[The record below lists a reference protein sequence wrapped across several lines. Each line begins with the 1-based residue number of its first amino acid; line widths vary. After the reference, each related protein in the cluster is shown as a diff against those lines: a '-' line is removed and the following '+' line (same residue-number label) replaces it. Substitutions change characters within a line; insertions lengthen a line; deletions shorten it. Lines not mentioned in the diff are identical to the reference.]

1 MEPKPKKESRP
12 EGAQDYLPKVAGTFN
27 NLKFH
32 AVFSKKNRQ
41 RCLSPEIRTRLFD
54 YMSGIVRGEKGV
66 TIAIGGVEDHV
77 HLLFGWRTDEAISV
91 LMRNL
96 KANSSKW
103 IHQSYPELREFRW
116 QEGYAIFSVSES
128 QVDRVKSYIANQEDH
143 HRVKSFQEELVEFL
157 KAHNVPYDERY
168 LND

>member
-1 MEPKPKKESRP
+1 MPLE
-12 EGAQDYLPKVAGTFN
+12 
-27 NLKFH
+27 
-32 AVFSKKNRQ
+32 
-41 RCLSPEIRTRLFD
+41 
-54 YMSGIVRGEKGV
+54 
-66 TIAIGGVEDHV
+66 IGGVEDHA
-77 HLLFGWRTDEAISV
+77 HILFGWRTDEAISV

-103 IHQSYPELREFRW
+103 IHQKYPELREFRW

-128 QVDRVKSYIANQEDH
+128 QVDRVKQYIADQDEH

-157 KAHNVPYDERY
+157 KAHNVPYDGRY